1 MSTHLY
7 QNILSVFQTTTISF
21 SDQLLHALY
30 FYKAFHAASNAYN
43 ALLDKKM
50 IQHNVLLEYLQESHY
65 LKRYPQQLYLLN
77 AIEKG
82 LAFHITQ
89 QHSLASPSLSKKAN
103 HHYSALRNKTN
114 PLSAQNIVYG
124 RQRH

>member
-1 MSTHLY
+1 MPTHLF
-7 QNILSVFQTTTISF
+7 QNTVSVSQTTTISF
-21 SDQLLHALY
+21 SDQLLHALC

-43 ALLDKKM
+43 TLLDKKN

-82 LAFHITQ
+82 LVFYITQ

-103 HHYSALRNKTN
+103 HRYSALRNKTN
-114 PLSAQNIVYG
+114 PLSVQNIVYG
-124 RQRH
+124 KQRR

>member
-1 MSTHLY
+1 MPTHLF
-7 QNILSVFQTTTISF
+7 QNTVSVSQTTTISF
-21 SDQLLHALY
+21 SDQLLHALC

-43 ALLDKKM
+43 TLLDKKN

-82 LAFHITQ
+82 LVFYITQ
-89 QHSLASPSLSKKAN
+89 QHSLASPSLSKKPITAIA
-103 HHYSALRNKTN
+103 H
-114 PLSAQNIVYG
+114 
-124 RQRH
+124 

>member
-1 MSTHLY
+1 MSTYLF
-7 QNILSVFQTTTISF
+7 QNPLSVFQTTTISF
-21 SDQLLHALY
+21 SDQLLHALC
-30 FYKAFHAASNAYN
+30 FYKAFHAASNVYN

-65 LKRYPQQLYLLN
+65 PKRYPQQLYLLN

-82 LAFHITQ
+82 LVFHIIQ

-103 HHYSALRNKTN
+103 HRYNALRNKTN
-114 PLSAQNIVYG
+114 PLSVQNIVYEK
-124 RQRH
+124 QRR

>member
-1 MSTHLY
+1 MYLLTRSHLY
-7 QNILSVFQTTTISF
+7 VHTLVPKHPFSFQTTTISF

-30 FYKAFHAASNAYN
+30 FYKAFHVASNAYN

-77 AIEKG
+77 AIEK
-82 LAFHITQ
+82 
-89 QHSLASPSLSKKAN
+89 
-103 HHYSALRNKTN
+103 
-114 PLSAQNIVYG
+114 V
-124 RQRH
+124 

>member
-1 MSTHLY
+1 MSTHLC

-30 FYKAFHAASNAYN
+30 FYKAFHVASNAYN

-50 IQHNVLLEYLQESHY
+50 IKHNVLLEYLQESHY

-77 AIEKG
+77 AIEKS

-89 QHSLASPSLSKKAN
+89 
-103 HHYSALRNKTN
+103 
-114 PLSAQNIVYG
+114 
-124 RQRH
+124 